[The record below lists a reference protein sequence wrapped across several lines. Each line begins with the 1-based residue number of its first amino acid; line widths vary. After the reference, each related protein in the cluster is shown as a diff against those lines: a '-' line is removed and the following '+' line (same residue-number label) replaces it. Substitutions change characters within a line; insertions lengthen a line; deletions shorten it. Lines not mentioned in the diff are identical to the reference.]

1 MGSYLLSFKVIM
13 SEFGKVGCGFAVLFF
28 SSLFV
33 RQSFCE
39 PQPEYNNKP
48 IHSIQMQLILI

>member
-1 MGSYLLSFKVIM
+1 MGSCLLSFEVIM

-33 RQSFCE
+33 NNTNS
-39 PQPEYNNKP
+39 EYNNKP

>member
-1 MGSYLLSFKVIM
+1 MIM